1 MSQENA
7 MREIMFQEHWFAGKI
22 YIYNCLRAAWK
33 QSMLP
38 ICAYVGD
45 DRHVGIKKL
54 VSRRASKRFF
64 SNWSMLHDPAISLI
78 WNQQQIRDG
87 ILDRIPQSE
96 IIGMFEAISHRSDL
110 HDFDH

>member
-1 MSQENA
+1 MEAVNA
-7 MREIMFQEHWFAGKI
+7 THMRT
-22 YIYNCLRAAWK
+22 C
-33 QSMLP
+33 
-38 ICAYVGD
+38 GD

-64 SNWSMLHDPAISLI
+64 SNWAMLHDPAISLI
-78 WNQQQIRDG
+78 WNQQQISAG